1 MDPITAFATAQAAVA
16 GVKAAVNL
24 YKDAKAVGKDVG
36 SIASEITHGLGKFF
50 EAQEWEDFQLERQRI
65 REKKAEEDAQ
75 QRRLEAKQR
84 KLRQEFEEKIV
95 MYGVIAGSVLFAVS
109 VVSYMFYWIA
119 EQSGR

>member
-1 MDPITAFATAQAAVA
+1 MDPITAFATAQAAVVIYHTPMA
-16 GVKAAVNL
+16 GV
-24 YKDAKAVGKDVG
+24 
-36 SIASEITHGLGKFF
+36 
-50 EAQEWEDFQLERQRI
+50 WEDFQLERQRI